1 MKEDDLKRFGRV
13 KAGYEPIN
21 RSTIKK
27 PKSASLW
34 FDDGA
39 VNKLLKNNISFPMA
53 EYHRKK
59 YIELGYKRKYLSIK
73 YAV

>member
-1 MKEDDLKRFGRV
+1 MDKDELSRFGRI
-13 KAGYEPIN
+13 KAGYEPI
-21 RSTIKK
+21 RKEPIKK
-27 PKSASLW
+27 PISASLW
-34 FDDGA
+34 FNDGI

-59 YIELGYKRKYLSIK
+59 YIELGYKRKHLSIK